1 MTQEEIANYQMGFF
15 VDYKLAKELREKGFD
30 MPCLGF
36 YYSLRFWFNDG
47 FEDGSNQDDYSI
59 NSELDKYTFAA
70 PLIDQVIEWL
80 IEKYNMRI
88 TQSCEE
94 IHADEGFMWFPSID
108 IIGKY
113 DTKYYDEIYQ
123 TRKEAQ
129 LAGIKHALTLIK

>member
-1 MTQEEIANYQMGFF
+1 MTQEEIANYQMSFF
-15 VDYKLAKELREKGFD
+15 VNYELAKELREKGFD
-30 MPCLGF
+30 KPCFAYFRNNYDSIDDLEPE
-36 YYSLRFWFNDG
+36 
-47 FEDGSNQDDYSI
+47 FELNPNRNQLISDDYFT
-59 NSELDKYTFAA
+59 LCPT
-70 PLIDQVIEWL
+70 IDQVIEWF

-129 LAGIKHALTLIK
+129 IAGIKHALTLIK

>member
-1 MTQEEIANYQMGFF
+1 
-15 VDYKLAKELREKGFD
+15 
-30 MPCLGF
+30 
-36 YYSLRFWFNDG
+36 
-47 FEDGSNQDDYSI
+47 
-59 NSELDKYTFAA
+59 
-70 PLIDQVIEWL
+70 
-80 IEKYNMRI
+80 MRI

-129 LAGIKHALTLIK
+129 LSGIKHALTLIP

>member
-15 VDYKLAKELREKGFD
+15 VDYELAKELREKGFD
-30 MPCLGF
+30 KPCFAYFAGRNNF
-36 YYSLRFWFNDG
+36 MFSLLADVEPFCNLANV
-47 FEDGSNQDDYSI
+47 SNEKEYI
-59 NSELDKYTFAA
+59 PT
-70 PLIDQVIEWL
+70 PTIDQVIEWF

-129 LAGIKHALTLIK
+129 IAGIKHALTLIP

>member
-1 MTQEEIANYQMGFF
+1 MTQEQIEKYRMSLF
-15 VDYKLAKELREKGFD
+15 VDYDLAVELKNKGFD

-36 YYSLRFWFNDG
+36 YSRNRFCFND
-47 FEDGSNQDDYSI
+47 EMDESSNQSDYSI
-59 NSELDKYTFAA
+59 NSQLDSHFVAA

>member
-1 MTQEEIANYQMGFF
+1 MTQEQIEKYRMSLF
-15 VDYKLAKELREKGFD
+15 VDYDLAVELKNKGFD

-80 IEKYNMRI
+80 IEKYNI
-88 TQSCEE
+88 YVYTQKNGLGN
-94 IHADEGFMWFPSID
+94 DYYTFVF
-108 IIGKY
+108 GKN
-113 DTKYYDEIYQ
+113 IPQ
-123 TRKEAQ
+123 PNQ
-129 LAGIKHALTLIK
+129 LPCNSRLQALVIGIKYALNYI